1 VKIRAAVVE
10 KKDGPFVF
18 RDVEADAPRTDE
30 IIVRIVATGICHT
43 DAHIRSQGYASPL
56 PFVLG
61 HEGAG
66 IVEKVGSDVT
76 SVVPGD
82 RVVMSFPS
90 CGRCNHCLSGRPAY
104 CTHNLRLSFGGE
116 RLDGSNA
123 YHDGVHGHFFGQSS
137 FATYAIANE
146 RNTVKVAGD
155 VPLELLGPL
164 GCGFQT
170 GAGAVL
176 NSLRVPTGA
185 SIVVL
190 GAGAVGL
197 ASVMAARVAGAD
209 PIIAVD
215 INDERLVLARSL
227 GATHVVNGKKEDT
240 KARIVEIT
248 RRGADYI
255 VDLTGSPQMLAMA
268 VEALAPTGTVAMI
281 GAARQGT
288 QAPIDMASL
297 LNGRVVRGV
306 IQGDAV
312 PQIFI
317 PKLIDLYRAGKFPF
331 ERLVQFYEFEDIERA
346 FEDSKQGRTIK
357 PILRI
362 AKI

>member
-1 VKIRAAVVE
+1 MKVRAAVVE

-18 RDVEADAPRTDE
+18 RDVEVDAPRSDE
-30 IIVRIVATGICHT
+30 IVVRVVATGICHT
-43 DAHIRSQGYASPL
+43 DAHVRSQGYETPL

-66 IVEKVGSDVT
+66 VVESVGSDVM
-76 SVVPGD
+76 SVAPED
-82 RVVMSFPS
+82 RVIMSFPS
-90 CGRCNHCLSGRPAY
+90 CGRCNRCLSGHPAY
-104 CTHNLRLSFGGE
+104 CDHNLRLSFGGA

-137 FATYAIANE
+137 FATYSIANE
-146 RNTVKVAGD
+146 RNTVKVADD

-164 GCGFQT
+164 GCGLQT

-176 NSLRVPTGA
+176 NSLMVPTGA

-197 ASVMAARVAGAD
+197 AAVMAARVAGAD

-215 INDERLVLARSL
+215 INDDRLELARSL

-240 KARIVEIT
+240 RARILEIT
-248 RRGADYI
+248 RRGANYV
-255 VDLTGSPQMLAMA
+255 VDLTGSPKMLGMA
-268 VEALAPTGTVAMI
+268 VEALAPTGTAALI
-281 GAARQGT
+281 GAAPHGT
-288 QAPIDMASL
+288 QASIDMASL

-306 IQGDAV
+306 VQGDAV
-312 PQIFI
+312 PQLFI
-317 PKLIDLYRAGKFPF
+317 PKLIALYRSGKFPF
-331 ERLVQFYEFEDIERA
+331 DRLIQFYEFEDIERA

-357 PILRI
+357 PVLRI
-362 AKI
+362 AKG

>member
-1 VKIRAAVVE
+1 MKVRAAVVE

-18 RDVEADAPRTDE
+18 REVEVDAPRPDE
-30 IIVRIVATGICHT
+30 IVVRIVATGICHT
-43 DAHIRSQGYASPL
+43 DAHIRSQGYETPL
-56 PFVLG
+56 PLVLG

-66 IVEKVGSDVT
+66 VVENVGSEVT
-76 SVVPGD
+76 SVAPGD
-82 RVVMSFPS
+82 RVIMSYPS
-90 CGRCNHCLSGRPAY
+90 CGRCHHCLGGHPAY
-104 CTHNLRLSFGGE
+104 CDHNLRLSFGGA

-123 YHDGVHGHFFGQSS
+123 YHDVHGHFFGQSS
-137 FATYAIANE
+137 FATYSIANE
-146 RNTVKVAGD
+146 RNTVKVPDD

-176 NSLRVPTGA
+176 NSLRVPTGV

-215 INDERLVLARSL
+215 INDERLELARSL
-227 GATHVVNGKKEDT
+227 GATHVVNGTKEDT
-240 KARIVEIT
+240 RTRILEIT

-255 VDLTGSPQMLAMA
+255 VDLTGSPKMLGMA
-268 VEALAPTGTVAMI
+268 VEALAPTGTAALI

-288 QAPIDMASL
+288 QASIDMASL

-312 PQIFI
+312 PQLFV
-317 PKLIDLYRAGKFPF
+317 PKLIDLFRAGKFPF

-362 AKI
+362 AKS

>member
-1 VKIRAAVVE
+1 MKVRAAVVE
-10 KKDGPFVF
+10 EKDGPFVF
-18 RDVEADAPRTDE
+18 RDVVADMPRSDE
-30 IIVRIVATGICHT
+30 IVVRVVATGICHT
-43 DAHIRSQGYASPL
+43 DAHIRSQGYETPL
-56 PFVLG
+56 PLVLG

-66 IVEKVGSDVT
+66 IVENVGGDVT
-76 SVVPGD
+76 SVAPGD
-82 RVVMSFPS
+82 HVIMSFPS
-90 CGRCNHCLSGRPAY
+90 CGRCHHCLAGHPAY
-104 CTHNLRLSFGGE
+104 CDHNLRLSFGGA

-123 YHDGVHGHFFGQSS
+123 YHGVHGHFFGQSS
-137 FATYAIANE
+137 FATYSLANE
-146 RNTVKVAGD
+146 RNTVKVADD

-176 NSLRVPTGA
+176 NSLRVQTGA

-197 ASVMAARVAGAD
+197 AAVMAARIAGAD

-215 INDERLVLARSL
+215 INDERLELARSL
-227 GATHVVNGKKEDT
+227 GATHVVNGKNEDT
-240 KARIVEIT
+240 KARILDTT

-255 VDLTGSPQMLAMA
+255 VDLTGSPKMLGMA
-268 VEALAPTGTVAMI
+268 VEALAPTGTAALI

-288 QAPIDMASL
+288 QASIDMASL

-331 ERLVQFYEFEDIERA
+331 ERLVQFYDFEDIERA
-346 FEDSKQGRTIK
+346 FDDSKQGRTIK

-362 AKI
+362 AKS